1 MIIKDK
7 DTLSDDSLAGPTSD
21 KINLSIRRKPNEYS

>member
-7 DTLSDDSLAGPTSD
+7 DTLSDDSFLGPTSD
-21 KINLSIRRKPNEYS
+21 KINLFRRRKPNEYS

>member
-7 DTLSDDSLAGPTSD
+7 DTLSDVGPARLSSD